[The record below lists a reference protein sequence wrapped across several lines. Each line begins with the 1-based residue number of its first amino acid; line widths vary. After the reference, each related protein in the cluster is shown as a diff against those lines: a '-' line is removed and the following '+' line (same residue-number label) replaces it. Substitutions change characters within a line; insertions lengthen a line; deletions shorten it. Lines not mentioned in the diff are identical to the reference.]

1 MSEDQE
7 KSPWRP
13 KGFTVYSDTGEG
25 QNIDVWIYD
34 DGQIRLGQKA
44 TNFVTLSH
52 KDLLAI
58 VDIVKTVND
67 FA

>member
-1 MSEDQE
+1 MSKDQE
-7 KSPWRP
+7 KSPWIA

-25 QNIDVWIYD
+25 RNIDVWIHD

-44 TNFVTLSH
+44 NNFVTLSD